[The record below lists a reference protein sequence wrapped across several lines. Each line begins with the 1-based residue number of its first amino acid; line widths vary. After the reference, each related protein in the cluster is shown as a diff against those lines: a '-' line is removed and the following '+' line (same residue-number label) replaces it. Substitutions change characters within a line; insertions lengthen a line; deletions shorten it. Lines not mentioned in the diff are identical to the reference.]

1 MKRLFFRSVVMM
13 IMALTYTDSFAYST
27 LMCSGSNDYCLINHV
42 ANSQQGTIVGIWE
55 DDYTQG
61 MLWRIRKDPNLG
73 YVLDIGDIRDTSK
86 WIRSTTLKEEY
97 LNGYRVFFDKGNIE
111 QYYIVEKNGNLS
123 VFDNYGWIATY
134 RKIKL

>member
-97 LNGYRVFFDKGNIE
+97 LNGYSVFFDKGNIE

>member
-1 MKRLFFRSVVMM
+1 MM
-13 IMALTYTDSFAYST
+13 ILALTCTDSFAYST
-27 LMCSGSNDYCLINHV
+27 LMCSGSNDYCLINHI

>member
-1 MKRLFFRSVVMM
+1 MKKLFLLSVVMM
-13 IMALTYTDSFAYST
+13 IMALACTDSFAYSA
-27 LMCSGSNDYCLINHV
+27 LMRSGSNGYCLINHV
-42 ANSQQGTIVGIWE
+42 ENSQQGTIVGIWE

-61 MLWRIRKDPNLG
+61 LLWRIRKDPKLG
-73 YVLDIGDIRDTSK
+73 YVLDIGDISDTSK
-86 WIRSTTLKEEY
+86 WIRSTTLQEEY

-111 QYYIVEKNGNLS
+111 QYYIVEENGNLS